1 MLAKELAEELLKN
14 PDMPVI
20 VQTSNTMEQ
29 GQSKVDLKYIRTGH
43 YKKEN
48 RCFRDAFDYTNYTSE
63 VWSYAKES
71 DKSAVLCVV
80 ID

>member
-1 MLAKELAEELLKN
+1 MLAKELAKELLKN

-29 GQSKVDLKYIRTGH
+29 GQSKVDLKYVRTGH
-43 YKKEN
+43 YKKVN
-48 RCFRDAFDYTNYTSE
+48 KQFRDAFDGINYSSE
-63 VWSYAKES
+63 IWGYAEHS
-71 DKSAVLCVV
+71 DENAVICVV